1 MDLCATPLTLLYR
14 SLRKLRISPS
24 LTSQKS
30 SWYLLT
36 NLRVFTKRKPTVF
49 GHTSG
54 GRYQSVVGAKT
65 RQPDDWL
72 HTHHYGRERKVVIWS
87 EKLHRFQEVIAT
99 TDRPSDVDGF
109 PSAQRKA
116 VVTLGTNPEP

>member
-1 MDLCATPLTLLYR
+1 MNGLKHFAHVTICLPLDFIQKRELSGGAILFREYHTLRVLLY
-14 SLRKLRISPS
+14 SLTRAPHS
-24 LTSQKS
+24 LTS
-30 SWYLLT
+30 
-36 NLRVFTKRKPTVF
+36 NR
-49 GHTSG
+49 
-54 GRYQSVVGAKT
+54 
-65 RQPDDWL
+65 
-72 HTHHYGRERKVVIWS
+72 REKKELIWS